1 MFRNIGRKIKNTV
14 TVLFWVAVGG
24 SFIYG
29 IVTCVATRSA
39 IGLLVPVEI
48 FPVALIA
55 SYFLYGFGELVDC
68 TQHNAYYLEE
78 IYKNMSKS
86 GNQNMVTGQQPQ
98 GQPQQLNAAGWEC
111 PGCKKV
117 NSGEATFCVSCG
129 KRRF

>member
-1 MFRNIGRKIKNTV
+1 MFRNIGRKIKNLV
-14 TVLFWVAVGG
+14 AVFFWVAVGAG
-24 SFIYG
+24 LIYG
-29 IVTCVATRSA
+29 IVTCVLTGSA
-39 IGLLVPVEI
+39 LALLIPVEI
-48 FPVALIA
+48 FLVAGLA

-78 IYKNMSKS
+78 IYKNMSKN

-98 GQPQQLNAAGWEC
+98 GRPQQLSAAGWEC
-111 PGCKKV
+111 PECKKV